1 MKKITIYTDGSCLGN
16 PGPGGW
22 GAILLHNGEEKE
34 ISGAN
39 KATTNNQMEMQAAIE
54 ALKTLKEPF
63 EISLY
68 TDSKYLKD
76 GITSWIHGWKRNNWK
91 NAKKEP
97 VKNKELWLILDSLV
111 QDHKITWNWVKAHA
125 GNELNERVDD
135 LARMQ
140 AESL

>member
-22 GAILLHNGEEKE
+22 GAILQCNGEEKE
-34 ISGAN
+34 ISGA
-39 KATTNNQMEMQAAIE
+39 KKDTTNNQMEMQAAIE
-54 ALKTLKEPF
+54 ALKTLNAPC

-91 NAKKEP
+91 NSKKEP
-97 VKNKELWLILDSLV
+97 VKNKELWLILDGLV
-111 QDHKITWNWVKAHA
+111 RDHKITWNWVKAHA

-135 LARMQ
+135 LARLQ